1 MSQQPSTEETP
12 ADVNWNRNRGGNRDR
27 NRSGNQGGNRSGNQG
42 GNRSG
47 NQGGNRSG
55 NQDGN
60 RGGNPRGA
68 DPRQSRRNRNDGFIR
83 EEDSPSNTAQP
94 PPSADT
100 NRPPSQSEEGQPEQP
115 PITETDDT
123 SSGQLPL
130 EEEQPDPAPA
140 SSSGANLGTL
150 EDPRREA
157 HLTEITKEIYQNRA
171 AQPEGERPIITTEFV
186 CALCNHKH
194 IPVEYWHHCV
204 QRIRE
209 MEGLNRQ
216 TDEDAQ
222 RKAQKKKIDIEA
234 DKAKVEYDKVKR
246 EHRFCAS
253 WAAIIAAIFI
263 AVATALPV
271 LEKILS
277 QK

>member
-42 GNRSG
+42 GNRS
-47 NQGGNRSG
+47 GNRSG

-115 PITETDDT
+115 PITETDDNT